1 MNRVSTEV
9 YSVCQPGLTNMNSDR
24 FDVYFQNVHRLA
36 ITESASTD
44 YVGAFKTCE
53 KPLFL

>member
-1 MNRVSTEV
+1 
-9 YSVCQPGLTNMNSDR
+9 MNSDR